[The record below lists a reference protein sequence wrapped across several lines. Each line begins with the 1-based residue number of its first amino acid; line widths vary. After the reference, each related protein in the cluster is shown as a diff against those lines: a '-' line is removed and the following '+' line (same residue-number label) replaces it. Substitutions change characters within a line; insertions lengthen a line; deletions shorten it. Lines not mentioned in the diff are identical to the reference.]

1 MNKILHNLYIAI
13 FFLEGR
19 NYILL
24 IWIITVPEVLVKYTW
39 TNLYITIISLSGL
52 KILYYCNK
60 NIKLQNTGLLPPTVT
75 MLVLFSYITTVTM
88 LVLFSLILKLHI
100 SLKSHTQQKV
110 MQPAYQSRVK
120 ESARL
125 LIWGTKLHLIVQ
137 HPLIGCSV
145 LTTWRWL
152 MALLVAGNFIQ
163 ILIMSPWRM
172 VQVSNC
178 DHLSLFSMNSELGL
192 QTANSREY
200 VPQKAFQLGHQ
211 RDTLHISPS
220 WSLRICL
227 TNVTSIRRVTKTCP
241 CRLVNK

>member
-1 MNKILHNLYIAI
+1 
-13 FFLEGR
+13 
-19 NYILL
+19 
-24 IWIITVPEVLVKYTW
+24 
-39 TNLYITIISLSGL
+39 
-52 KILYYCNK
+52 
-60 NIKLQNTGLLPPTVT
+60 
-75 MLVLFSYITTVTM
+75 MLVLS
-88 LVLFSLILKLHI
+88 SLILKLHI
-100 SLKSHTQQKV
+100 YLKSHRQQKV
-110 MQPAYQSRVK
+110 LQLAYQNRVK
-120 ESARL
+120 ESARP

-137 HPLIGCSV
+137 HPPIGCSV

-241 CRLVNK
+241 CRNGKPWKCKRMWLQSPFNLDIYIANRNDSRMEEFKNEIIIERRKV